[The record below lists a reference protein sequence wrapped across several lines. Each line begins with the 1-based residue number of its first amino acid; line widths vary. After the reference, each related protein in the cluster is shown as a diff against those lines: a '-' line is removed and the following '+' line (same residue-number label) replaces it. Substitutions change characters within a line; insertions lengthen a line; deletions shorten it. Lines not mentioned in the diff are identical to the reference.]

1 MPAKGWKSLAV
12 RDEFY
17 AQLLLAAKKQN
28 RSVQNYLELK
38 LLENGIIKEVKK

>member
-17 AQLLLAAKKQN
+17 AQLVLAAKKEN
-28 RSVQNYLELK
+28 RSAQNYLELK
-38 LLENGIIKEVKK
+38 LLENGIIKKVRR